1 MNSFEPLESIE
12 ILYTGAYRTSFR
24 VDRGFQ
30 DLNYRWSQSP
40 ALTHSGY
47 SSYSGT
53 SCIPFPMGN
62 DSAIAPTGPTPEP
75 FSSVDDYVS
84 KLEGTH
90 PIKRVLIANNG
101 IAAVK
106 AIRSIRRFAYETF
119 GNEREIHFTVMTTA
133 DDIKANAEYIRMAD
147 EFVEVPGGAN
157 NNNYAN
163 VQRIIETAEA
173 VHADAV
179 WAGWGHAS
187 ENPLLPETLSKTGK
201 IAFIGPDGRAMR
213 ALGDK
218 IGSTIIAQ
226 SAGVPTIGW
235 NADDVRVNYKETGLS
250 QRVLDNASVK
260 SVEEAMEVAE
270 KIGYPLMIKA
280 SEGGGGKGIRKVTS
294 VAQVKDA
301 FRQVQAELPGS
312 PIFIMKLV
320 NNARHLEVQL
330 LADKYG
336 EAIALSGRD
345 CSVQRRHQKI
355 IEEGPVL
362 AAPQSV
368 LRQMEAAAVSLAKE
382 VDYCNAGTVEY
393 LFQDSDDSFAFLE
406 LNPRLQVEHP
416 VTEMISGVNLPACQL
431 QVAMGIPMHRIPD
444 IRRLYGQS
452 LLGTSRIDFGNEKQ
466 QMPGGHVIAS
476 RITAENPD
484 SGFQPTSGAVTEVNF
499 RSTPDVWGY
508 FSVDS
513 SGRVHEYA
521 DSQIGHL
528 FSWGQNREIARRNMC
543 LALKELSIR
552 GDIRTTTEYLIGM
565 METEDFRQNRISTE
579 WLDRRI
585 SENIQTD
592 KPRPLLVAV
601 IGAVVRGYRAI
612 QARVNDYVD
621 CLERGQTPSS
631 DLVSVDEDVELIYDN
646 VKYEMRTTLSGPNTV
661 TVTVNGSYIQI
672 DLRVLSDGGM
682 LILLDGKS
690 HLTYATEEATGL
702 RLLLN
707 GATCMFSK
715 EYDPTQLRVS
725 MSGKLSRYLV
735 DDQQHVE
742 ANQAYA
748 EIEVMK
754 MYMQLVA
761 PESGTMS
768 LIKPEG
774 SILEPGELLATVEL
788 DDPGK
793 VRRSERFSG
802 TLPTQWDAKA
812 ATGDFG
818 SGDSFGAVNA
828 VTGYRKAN
836 TVARSAIN
844 ILEAALDGYK
854 VPDARVKDALME
866 RDLAFCNPHLPLL
879 EFEELLFVLSSRL
892 PTELSRKLTKL
903 VSDHK
908 ANLKGKTFQQSHKKV
923 FPRHPTELDLTA
935 VKHMLNETATS
946 MQQKE
951 RDVFQSVV
959 QPLYDLIEKYS
970 NGVAGANRKC
980 LVDLVKRFLNVET
993 LWGGTKSESQNYD
1006 DTPLLSGRANATD
1019 REGKQDEDVIAQ
1031 LRTAFSGK
1039 GNCDDSTD
1047 ARAFFG
1053 DEPSDSSLRRVYS
1066 LCRAHHH
1073 LKSRSKVL
1081 IEILDRIFYEIDA
1094 LKACK
1099 LHEKSVR
1106 KRGDSYFTENSLET
1120 DFFDRQETGSPLTG
1134 YEEEE
1139 RALHDLA
1146 ELRGVQ
1152 YAEVTLEARQ
1162 ILIRAQQPSTTER
1175 MVSVEKVL
1183 RQTNLSRESY
1193 LNSGDDGA
1201 SPVGDEVASKADP
1214 LISLLNYEQPMIDIL
1229 FAYFAHPEMALRKC
1243 ALEVYVRRL
1252 YRAYEIQNLEVKD
1265 SEQVSPGDAPMLL
1278 AKWFF
1283 SSNSQRS
1290 RSSVANVSSE
1300 TRGQYGSYGSNFA
1313 GITPTDSFDDLASV
1327 SSQRSRRSASS
1338 VARRSVS
1345 GPHVEGVSP
1354 KDQRIGVIAVLA
1366 NIEQIEKSLETT
1378 LAAFK
1383 SSAVSSTSEE
1393 PRHVLHFGLLERPS
1407 MDLDSADE
1415 VSTSEGDSKVA
1426 QYLQNFMEPFK
1437 RKLKDAG
1444 VRRITFLIPNIG
1456 QGVKQNS
1463 KGLNA
1468 DTGGRMVNLFDESDW
1483 EVLPPLDKVKG
1494 RYEQGLK
1501 LSAIAASFYSC
1512 SQALGQNIDLYS
1524 VGVSEGEGSSA
1535 PWQLVGFPRIYTL
1548 RSAEDFAEDSTVR
1561 HIEPPLSGYLEL
1573 RRLRNFNVRLVP
1585 TPNRSIHVYEAVPK
1599 PDRGKQELARGVPRK
1614 RYFVRAIVRQTARLS
1629 TLSAVE
1635 EQFPGPERMFV
1646 DALDALDIAMGDS
1659 LQNTR
1664 TPVGGN
1670 HIFLNVL
1677 PTAQVHPEYVES
1689 VIRRLAKRYSERLRR
1704 SRVSQVEFKVNAQ
1717 FKVGGPIVPVRLVSS
1732 NPTGYVLRVDTYVET
1747 QPHAG
1752 GHSTPIF
1759 TAVPSTKMF
1768 LEEST
1773 TDTGDV
1779 EGPYGQSHLPPLPGS
1794 KESMLGS
1801 ILRHG
1806 QLPTQSGM
1814 WSEGRGSER
1823 ERSHVASE
1831 QKGELDGKPISTPY
1845 PVATAFEAKRALA
1858 AAISDTLWCYDFI
1871 ELFERA
1877 LEQKW
1882 YRYEKQRRSDVS
1894 NASHPTVRR
1903 PQQILKATELVLKKT
1918 GGTNKYQRERK
1929 QADSSS
1935 VASSP
1940 GMKRNYSDIFAN
1952 EMGAPPATSGR
1963 RVANNSN
1970 GKETIQEVDESAD
1983 STPKSPIE
1991 GKKSFAGNVS
2001 VNSESEDIDHSE
2013 YELVLEDRPPG
2024 ENDIGMVAWHVKL
2037 FTPTHP
2043 EESGGRDLVIIAND
2057 ITHRAGSFGTKEDRL
2072 FRLATEYA
2080 RQLGIPR
2087 IYLAAN
2093 SGARIGLAEE
2103 VKSCFRVEWID
2114 RNDPSKGYKYLYLSE
2129 DDYERLSKQNSVN
2142 AARHETPDG
2151 EVHYVIQDIIGK
2163 EPDLGVENL
2172 RGSGTIAGETAKAYH
2187 DIFTLTY
2194 VTGRSVGIGAYL
2206 VRLGQRVIQKS
2217 GSAPILLTGYQAL
2230 NKLIGNQVYT
2240 SNLQLGGPKVM
2251 YSNGVSHEVVND
2263 DLDGIISILNWLS
2276 FIPKSN
2282 NSSLPISAMPPGETV
2297 ERPIDVFPPKDST
2310 MDPRYLLTGVK
2321 EPLST
2326 ESPDGSKFRGGFF
2339 DKNSFVESLSGWART
2354 VIVGR
2359 ARLGGIPMGTII
2371 PETRTVS
2378 STIPADPAM
2387 PSSHETVTT
2396 QAGQV
2401 WYPDS
2406 AFKTSQAIQDFNR
2419 EGLPLMI
2426 FANWRGFSGGQR
2438 DMFDQVLKFGSYI
2451 VDALVNYK
2459 HPVFVYIPPLGELR
2473 GGAWVVVDPTINQT
2487 NMEMYSEPTGRGGV
2501 LEPSGAA
2508 SIKFR
2513 ESDIKATAHRLDS
2526 KLRDLDSKLDE
2537 ASKNNQKD
2545 EISRIKQEINKREQ
2559 LLQST
2564 YLQISHSFA
2573 DLHDT
2578 PGRMHS
2584 KGVIRDIIPWERAR
2598 SFFYWRLRRRMAEF
2612 ALNDR
2617 LLRAAPQL
2625 KSHQAT
2631 DIIKMWFSQHIMS
2644 TGGNA
2649 SALWEND
2656 TSVLRWLANS
2666 RDVLEMRA
2674 RELQRESVSEQ
2685 VLELGTQDPYA
2696 VVSGILAM
2704 LQHLPADKKEAT
2716 LGALR
2721 RAVLF
2726 DDSSH
2731 NPFGSSGIQ
2740 QARGES
2746 NFMAQQRDIGSY
2758 SLGESPY
2765 NYYSRPP
2772 APPGQSQD
2780 LRDNLYMGFSSQG
2793 NVEASSRSVESRD
2806 SSDKIVF

>member
-1 MNSFEPLESIE
+1 MLFLGPVSISLCNIRTLQEPYYHPL
-12 ILYTGAYRTSFR
+12 
-24 VDRGFQ
+24 
-30 DLNYRWSQSP
+30 
-40 ALTHSGY
+40 
-47 SSYSGT
+47 SSVLHL
-53 SCIPFPMGN
+53 PMGN
-62 DSAIAPTGPTPEP
+62 EERSPGGGASDLAS
-75 FSSVDDYVS
+75 FSSVPEYV
-84 KLEGTH
+84 KALGGTH
-90 PIKRVLIANNG
+90 PIRRVLIANNG

-106 AIRSIRRFAYETF
+106 CIRSVRRFAYETF
-119 GNEREIHFTVMTTA
+119 GNERAVRWLLVGKSCHGSRGLNLSSMQIHFTVMTTA
-133 DDIKANAEYIRMAD
+133 EDIKANAEYIRMAD

-163 VQRIIETAEA
+163 VQRIVETAEA
-173 VHADAV
+173 VQADAV

-201 IAFIGPDGRAMR
+201 IVFIGPDGRAMR

-218 IGSTIIAQ
+218 IGSTLIAQ
-226 SAGVPTIGW
+226 SAGVPTISW
-235 NADDVRVNYKETGLS
+235 NAENVNVNYKQDGLS
-250 QRVLDNASVK
+250 QDVLDNASVK
-260 SVEEAMEVAE
+260 SVEEAMEVSE

-294 VAQVKDA
+294 AEQVKDA

-312 PIFIMKLV
+312 PVFIMRLV
-320 NNARHLEVQL
+320 HNARHLEVQL

-336 EAIALSGRD
+336 EAIPLSGRD

-355 IEEGPVL
+355 IEEGPVQ
-362 AAPQSV
+362 AASQDV
-368 LRQMEAAAVSLAKE
+368 IHQMEAAAVSLAKE

-393 LFQDSDDSFAFLE
+393 LFQPKDDSFAFLE

-416 VTEMISGVNLPACQL
+416 VTEMISGVNLPAAQF
-431 QVAMGIPMHRIPD
+431 QVAMGIPLSRIPD
-444 IRRLYGQS
+444 VRRLYGHS
-452 LLGTSRIDFGNEKQ
+452 AFGTSKIDFSKEKQ
-466 QMPGGHVIAS
+466 QLPGGHVIAS

-528 FSWGQNREIARRNMC
+528 FSWGNNREIARRNMC

-565 METEDFRQNRISTE
+565 MESEDFRQNNISTE
-579 WLDRRI
+579 WLDSRI
-585 SENIQTD
+585 SKNIQTE
-592 KPRPLLVAV
+592 KPEPLLVAV
-601 IGAVVRGYRAI
+601 IGAVVRGYRTI
-612 QARVNDYVD
+612 QKQVSEYVD

-631 DLVSVDEDVELIYDN
+631 DLLSMGTNVELIYDN
-646 VKYEMRTTLSGPNTV
+646 VKYEMTTTLSGPNTI
-661 TVTVNGSYIQI
+661 TVAINGSYIQI

-735 DDQQHVE
+735 DDQQHIE

-761 PESGTMS
+761 PESGNIS

-774 SILEPGELLATVEL
+774 SVLEPGELVASVEL

-793 VRRSERFSG
+793 VRRSELYSG
-802 TLPTQWDAKA
+802 QLPAHWDAKA
-812 ATGDFG
+812 GNGDFG
-818 SGDSFGAVNA
+818 SGTSLSGSNG

-836 TVARSAIN
+836 TVARNAIN
-844 ILEAALDGYK
+844 ILESALDGYK
-854 VPDARVKDALME
+854 VPHARIRDALME

-892 PTELSRKLTKL
+892 PTNLSRGLSKL
-903 VSDHK
+903 VANHK
-908 ANLKGKTFQQSHKKV
+908 KSLQDGTLQQSHKKA
-923 FPRHPTELDLTA
+923 FPRHPTELDLTP
-935 VKHMLNETATS
+935 VKQMLYETAQS
-946 MQQKE
+946 MGQKE
-951 RDVFQSVV
+951 REVFYAVV
-959 QPLYDLIEKYS
+959 QPLHDLIDKYS
-970 NGVAGANRKC
+970 SGVAGANRKC
-980 LVDLVKRFLNVET
+980 LVDLVRRFLNVEM
-993 LWGGTKSESQNYD
+993 LWGGAEKDRENYD
-1006 DTPLLSGRANATD
+1006 DAPLLSGRASPSD
-1019 REGKQDEDVIAQ
+1019 REGKQDEDVVAY
-1031 LRTAFSGK
+1031 LRTLYSGR
-1039 GNCDDSTD
+1039 GNDDDSSD
-1047 ARAFFG
+1047 ARGFFG
-1053 DEPSDSSLRRVYS
+1053 DERDDTSLRRIYS
-1066 LCRAHHH
+1066 LCRAHHQ
-1073 LKSRSKVL
+1073 LPQRSQVV
-1081 IEILDRIFYEIDA
+1081 IEILDRIFHEIDA
-1094 LKACK
+1094 VKACK
-1099 LHEKSVR
+1099 LHENSVR
-1106 KRGDSYFTENSLET
+1106 KRGDSYFTENKFET
-1120 DFFDRQETGSPLTG
+1120 DFFDRQEAEQPHTG

-1139 RALHDLA
+1139 KVLHQLA

-1162 ILIRAQQPSTTER
+1162 ILIHTQQPSTTER

-1183 RQTNLSRESY
+1183 RQTNLSRESNNETDGG
-1193 LNSGDDGA
+1193 NS
-1201 SPVGDEVASKADP
+1201 SPELERTSKADP

-1229 FAYFAHPEMALRKC
+1229 FAYFAHQEAALRKC

-1252 YRAYEIQNLEVKD
+1252 YRAYQIQKL
-1265 SEQVSPGDAPMLL
+1265 QVEDRKRNAQSNEPALL
-1278 AKWFF
+1278 ARWLF
-1283 SSNSQRS
+1283 SSNTAEEVSESQRDTG
-1290 RSSVANVSSE
+1290 RLE
-1300 TRGQYGSYGSNFA
+1300 RTRNFGSNFA
-1313 GITPTDSFDDLASV
+1313 GITPADSFDDLASV
-1327 SSQRSRRSASS
+1327 SSSRSRRSAGDSL
-1338 VARRSVS
+1338 ARKSAA
-1345 GPHVEGVSP
+1345 GPHVSGVSP
-1354 KDQRIGVIAVLA
+1354 RDQRVGVIAVLED
-1366 NIEQIEKSLETT
+1366 IECLGKSLAST
-1378 LAAFK
+1378 LAAFD
-1383 SSAVSSTSEE
+1383 SAKTHSSTSSE
-1393 PRHVLHFGLLERPS
+1393 PKHVLHFALLCRPS
-1407 MDLDSADE
+1407 APNDNEDVPGFDSDE
-1415 VSTSEGDSKVA
+1415 SISNELEKYVTPYKA
-1426 QYLQNFMEPFK
+1426 QLQ
-1437 RKLKDAG
+1437 DAG

-1456 QGVKQNS
+1456 QGVKQHS
-1463 KGLNA
+1463 HDISA
-1468 DTGGRMVNLFDESDW
+1468 DTGGRLVNLFDESNW

-1501 LSAIAASFYSC
+1501 LSAIASAFYSC
-1512 SQALGQNIDLYS
+1512 SQALGQNVDLYS
-1524 VGVSEGEGSSA
+1524 VGAADAEGSSV

-1548 RSAEDFAEDSTVR
+1548 RAAEEFCEDSTVR
-1561 HIEPPLSGYLEL
+1561 HIEPPMSGYLEL
-1573 RRLRNFNVRLVP
+1573 RRLRNFKVKLVP

-1599 PDRGKQELARGVPRK
+1599 PDRCGGELVRGVPRK
-1614 RYFVRAIVRQTARLS
+1614 RYFVRAIVRNTARLS
-1629 TLSAVE
+1629 TVSTVE

-1677 PTAQVHPEYVES
+1677 PTAQVHPEYIES

-1747 QPHAG
+1747 QPNSHS
-1752 GHSTPIF
+1752 HSTPIF

-1768 LEEST
+1768 LEESGSESGT
-1773 TDTGDV
+1773 AM
-1779 EGPYGQSHLPPLPGS
+1779 EGPYGQSHLPPLPGT

-1806 QLPTQSGM
+1806 QMPKQSGT
-1814 WSEGRGSER
+1814 WKHSQSTEHD
-1823 ERSHVASE
+1823 RSHIASE

-1882 YRYEKQRRSDVS
+1882 YRYEKQRRSEESEVS
-1894 NASHPTVRR
+1894 RSVRR
-1903 PQQILKATELVLKKT
+1903 PKQVLKATELVLRPRE
-1918 GGTNKYQRERK
+1918 QRFFDQGLK
-1929 QADSSS
+1929 QTESSS
-1935 VASSP
+1935 SAGNA
-1940 GMKRNYSDIFAN
+1940 GMRRNYSDIFAN
-1952 EMGAPPATSGR
+1952 EMGAPPTTTGR
-1963 RVANNSN
+1963 RTNLPNQ
-1970 GKETIQEVDESAD
+1970 GKGAIAEVDESEE
-1983 STPKSPIE
+1983 SGSPKASP
-1991 GKKSFAGNVS
+1991 KATSRPSASSN
-2001 VNSESEDIDHSE
+2001 NEDMDHMD
-2013 YELVLEDRPPG
+2013 YELVPEERPPG
-2024 ENDIGMVAWHVKL
+2024 QNSIGMVAWHVKM

-2057 ITHRAGSFGTKEDRL
+2057 ITHRAGSFGTMEDRL
-2072 FRLATEYA
+2072 FLLATEYA
-2080 RQLGIPR
+2080 RKLKIPR

-2103 VKSCFRVEWID
+2103 VKSCFRVQWID
-2114 RNDPSKGYKYLYLSE
+2114 ENDPCKGYKYLYVTE
-2129 DDYERLSKQNSVN
+2129 EDYERLSTHNSIN
-2142 AARHETPDG
+2142 AEKYVTPNG
-2151 EVHYVIQDIIGK
+2151 EVQYVIQDIIGK
-2163 EPDLGVENL
+2163 DPDLGVENL
-2172 RGSGTIAGETAKAYH
+2172 RGSGTIAGETSKAYQN
-2187 DIFTLTY
+2187 IFTLTY

-2217 GSAPILLTGYQAL
+2217 GSAPIILTGYQAL
-2230 NKLIGNQVYT
+2230 NKLIGNQVYK

-2251 YSNGVSHEVVND
+2251 YANGVSHEVVND
-2263 DLDGIISILNWLS
+2263 DLDGVISVLNWLS
-2276 FIPKSN
+2276 YIPRTSD
-2282 NSSLPISAMPPGETV
+2282 SSLPIADMPPGESI
-2297 ERPIDVFPPKDST
+2297 ERPVEVFPPKDSA
-2310 MDPRYLLTGVK
+2310 MDPRYLLAGKK
-2321 EPLST
+2321 ETVHEENSVAT
-2326 ESPDGSKFRGGFF
+2326 FRRGFF
-2339 DKNSFVESLSGWART
+2339 DKNSFTESLSGWART

-2359 ARLGGIPMGTII
+2359 ARLGGIPMGVVI
-2371 PETRTVS
+2371 PETRAVS
-2378 STIPADPAM
+2378 STLPADPAM
-2387 PSSHETVTT
+2387 PSSHETVNT

-2406 AFKTSQAIQDFNR
+2406 AYKTSQAIQDFNH

-2438 DMFDQVLKFGSYI
+2438 DMFEQVLKFGSYI
-2451 VDALVNYK
+2451 VDALVDYK
-2459 HPVFVYIPPLGELR
+2459 HPVFVYVPPLGELR
-2473 GGAWVVVDPTINQT
+2473 GGAWVVVDPTINQSV
-2487 NMEMYSEPTGRGGV
+2487 MEMYSDPTGRGGV

-2513 ESDIKATAHRLDS
+2513 DNDIKSAAHRLDS
-2526 KLRDLDSKLDE
+2526 RLQELDSKLAVAKQDNN
-2537 ASKNNQKD
+2537 KN
-2545 EISRIKQEINKREQ
+2545 EISNLQHEIFQREQ

-2578 PGRMHS
+2578 PGRMYA
-2584 KGVIRDIIPWERAR
+2584 KGVIRDIVPWEKAR

-2625 KSHQAT
+2625 KRDQAN
-2631 DIIKMWFSQHIMS
+2631 DLIRMWFSQHVTS
-2644 TGGNA
+2644 GGGNA
-2649 SALWEND
+2649 AALWEND
-2656 TSVLRWLANS
+2656 MSVLRWLANS
-2666 RDVLEMRA
+2666 RDVLETRA

-2704 LQHLPADKKEAT
+2704 LQHLPSDKKEAT

-2726 DDSSH
+2726 DDSGSGIYGPQQALPRPEQTVMSQQR
-2731 NPFGSSGIQ
+2731 NTYPEGGFGS
-2740 QARGES
+2740 
-2746 NFMAQQRDIGSY
+2746 
-2758 SLGESPY
+2758 

-2772 APPGQSQD
+2772 APPGDSHD
-2780 LRDNLYMGFSSQG
+2780 LRDNLYLGFGVNG